1 VYLGSYAGTT
11 WRFGGKLDEAQIF
24 GRVLS
29 AQEIV
34 NLQGGVSDTT
44 PPSVPTG
51 LSASGI
57 SATGATISWTASTDN
72 VGVTGYK
79 VFRNGTQV
87 GTPASASFTDSGLT
101 ASTTYSYTVSA
112 FDAAGNNSA
121 PSVALPVIT
130 SAPADTTP
138 PTVPTGLS
146 ASGITATGATISW
159 TASTDNVGV
168 TGYKVF
174 RNGTQV
180 GTPAST
186 SFTDSGL
193 TAATT
198 YSYTVSA
205 FDAAGNN
212 SALSSALPVTTSA
225 ASASGPVAKWSFEE
239 GTGTVAA
246 DSSGNGNSGRCA
258 TGWLDERPGGRGGP
272 VERVLA
278 GRAGGGLPEPEYH
291 GHGADAGGVDLP
303 DAGCR

>member
-1 VYLGSYAGTT
+1 MRTARRGDYASIGSYGATPLNTWSHVAVTFDGSAIRFYVNGQLVGTRNRAGALTDTANPVYLGSYAGTT

-121 PSVALPVIT
+121 PSVALPVTT

-212 SALSSALPVTTSA
+212 SALIERA
-225 ASASGPVAKWSFEE
+225 AGDHECGIGFRSCCE
-239 GTGTVAA
+239 
-246 DSSGNGNSGRCA
+246 
-258 TGWLDERPGGRGGP
+258 
-272 VERVLA
+272 VEL
-278 GRAGGGLPEPEYH
+278 
-291 GHGADAGGVDLP
+291 
-303 DAGCR
+303 